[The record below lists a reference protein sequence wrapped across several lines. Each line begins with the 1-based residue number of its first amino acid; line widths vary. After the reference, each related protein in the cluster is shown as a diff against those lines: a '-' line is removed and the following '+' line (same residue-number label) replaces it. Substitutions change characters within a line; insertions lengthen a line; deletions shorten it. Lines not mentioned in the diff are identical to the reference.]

1 MRHGTV
7 QTKDMKQQVQFLQNE
22 NNRLRME
29 SEFLI
34 ATCEINDN
42 TENFIAL
49 KNR

>member
-7 QTKDMKQQVQFLQNE
+7 QTKDMKQQVHFLQNE
-22 NNRLRME
+22 NNRLWME

-34 ATCEINDN
+34 ATFEINDN